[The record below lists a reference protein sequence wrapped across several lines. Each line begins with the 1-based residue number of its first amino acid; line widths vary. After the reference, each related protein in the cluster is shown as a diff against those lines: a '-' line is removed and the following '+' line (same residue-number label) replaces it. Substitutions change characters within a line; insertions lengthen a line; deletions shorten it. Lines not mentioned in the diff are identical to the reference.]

1 MFACCFHTNNQVND
15 VNDNKKESNDKQKI
29 HCSQNVIKNKI
40 KKIKKELF
48 KTKINNHIGYGIS
61 SNIFKIKLDN
71 TYVSCKVIKDGW
83 VEHSENEIC
92 VLKKITNIDTF
103 FVKYICNF
111 NLSQKPVICY
121 EYIDGTD
128 LFTYISKDNTFLENE
143 NKTLELIRNILF
155 GLEKLMELDL
165 VHLDVKPEN
174 IIIQCFDPLKIKI
187 IDLAFCYNYK
197 KRKIDSILGTIG
209 YMAPEIVFHKKI
221 YHNTDIWSIGIM
233 IYLLYSNTFMFDCE
247 EDAYVYNITCDTRKN
262 KLIEKNLQ
270 QCSVDLKMI
279 ITKCLMYNTNYRI
292 SVNGLI
298 KLLNNI

>member
-1 MFACCFHTNNQVND
+1 MF
-15 VNDNKKESNDKQKI
+15 E
-29 HCSQNVIKNKI
+29 
-40 KKIKKELF
+40 
-48 KTKINNHIGYGIS
+48 TKINNHIGYGVS

-83 VEHSENEIC
+83 LEHSENEIC
-92 VLKKITNIDTF
+92 VLKEITKMDTPF

-111 NLSQKPVICY
+111 NLSLKPVICY
-121 EYIDGTD
+121 EYIEGTD

-143 NKTLELIRNILF
+143 NKTLELIRNVLF

-197 KRKIDSILGTIG
+197 KRKINTILGTIG
-209 YMAPEIVFHKKI
+209 YMAPEVVFYKKI

-247 EDAYVYNITCDTRKN
+247 EGVYVYNIECDTRKN
-262 KLIEKNLQ
+262 ILIEKNLQ
-270 QCSVDLKMI
+270 QCSVYLKMI
-279 ITKCLMYNTNYRI
+279 ITKCLVYNTTYRI